1 MTHRTWPVLPL
12 RFGVCSSCTS
22 APPALPGARGH
33 RQAGGPP
40 PMTVLS
46 RTTAQPDTAH
56 RYSSPVQLPGSSPVQ
71 LTGSSPVNLTGSSPV
86 QLNDA
91 SRPFS
96 TADSGGER
104 GWRGAAEPGEGARE
118 PEGRGSGGQND
129 PRHPLAPAAAPP
141 SPFGGRRNGTGA
153 AAPESG
159 ESTVC
164 PAAGDPLPRSPVPP
178 PGTRSPPPGA
188 PRSHPPLPPPAAPC
202 VPGADVSPGSGADI
216 TPGRAAGS
224 APAGRTALAPPPAP
238 AATGDG
244 HSAPGS
250 ERPRMRRALL
260 TLLLLLARSPPVAAL
275 PTTTDGSV
283 PAAAAGIGARG
294 RPLWPP
300 LAPPAP
306 GQWRGRR
313 DEPPLSIDLTFHLLR
328 HLLLLARAQ
337 SQRARADSNRRIL
350 DAVGR

>member
-1 MTHRTWPVLPL
+1 MTQGTCWHRSRDRRAPL
-12 RFGVCSSCTS
+12 
-22 APPALPGARGH
+22 AGAG
-33 RQAGGPP
+33 
-40 PMTVLS
+40 T
-46 RTTAQPDTAH
+46 
-56 RYSSPVQLPGSSPVQ
+56 
-71 LTGSSPVNLTGSSPV
+71 
-86 QLNDA
+86 
-91 SRPFS
+91 
-96 TADSGGER
+96 
-104 GWRGAAEPGEGARE
+104 E
-118 PEGRGSGGQND
+118 PERRPPRAGR
-129 PRHPLAPAAAPP
+129 A
-141 SPFGGRRNGTGA
+141 
-153 AAPESG
+153 
-159 ESTVC
+159 
-164 PAAGDPLPRSPVPP
+164 RSAPP
-178 PGTRSPPPGA
+178 PGTRSPPPRC
-188 PRSHPPLPPPAAPC
+188 PPSRPPLPPPAAPC

-224 APAGRTALAPPPAP
+224 APAGRTALAPAP

-250 ERPRMRRALL
+250 EGPRMRRALL

-275 PTTTDGSV
+275 PATTDGSV
-283 PAAAAGIGARG
+283 PAAGIGARG